1 MKKSFRP
8 FRSFASR
15 ILFSYILVAIL
26 GSVIGG
32 LLLAGLFAY
41 MQHQVSASDYRAF
54 IAHIVA
60 EWQLGA
66 PDGQPNP
73 EGIGYPAGFTL
84 IASPDNQVV
93 FTQGDTP
100 CRAGMFLSACAP
112 EWVGHPPEERF
123 FDQGSERWT
132 EIVLTIASGE
142 TVIAQRGPAGFEPSF
157 IVGSFYIYGTIPFTL
172 TIAVAMAV
180 FATPVALALGLLLIR
195 PSIRRLSKIAAVSNR
210 FADGELSARVSDSHP
225 DEVGGLA
232 RQFDDMADAL
242 SSNIQALRDLAARNA
257 ELAQQ
262 AEQAAIQTER
272 VRLSRDL
279 HDAIAQRLFSLSV
292 STSTLPDIIQQ
303 DREKGVEQ
311 AKIIASIAEQTLL
324 DLRAL
329 LLELRPTGLVQ
340 QDFPQALRTLCSEWQ
355 SINHIPVDCS
365 MMLTGRHIPALV
377 EDMIYR
383 VAQEALSN
391 VAKHAK
397 ATCVNLS
404 LVEGQ
409 RQITLSITDNGT
421 GFDPAAANSTG
432 KFGLLTMR
440 ERAGALGGSVA
451 IESDTARG
459 TTLKLVVPIERQP

>member
-1 MKKSFRP
+1 
-8 FRSFASR
+8 
-15 ILFSYILVAIL
+15 
-26 GSVIGG
+26 
-32 LLLAGLFAY
+32 
-41 MQHQVSASDYRAF
+41 
-54 IAHIVA
+54 
-60 EWQLGA
+60 
-66 PDGQPNP
+66 
-73 EGIGYPAGFTL
+73 
-84 IASPDNQVV
+84 
-93 FTQGDTP
+93 
-100 CRAGMFLSACAP
+100 
-112 EWVGHPPEERF
+112 
-123 FDQGSERWT
+123 
-132 EIVLTIASGE
+132 
-142 TVIAQRGPAGFEPSF
+142 
-157 IVGSFYIYGTIPFTL
+157 
-172 TIAVAMAV
+172 MAV
-180 FATPVALALGLLLIR
+180 FATPVVLILGILLIR
-195 PSIRRLSKIAAVSNR
+195 PQIRRLSKIAAVSNH
-210 FADGELSARVSDSHP
+210 FADGNLNARVNDAHA

-242 SSNIQALRDLAARNA
+242 ANNIHALRDLAARNA
-257 ELAQQ
+257 ELAQE

-292 STSTLPDIIQQ
+292 STSTLPDVIQQ
-303 DREKGVEQ
+303 DSEKGVEQ

-355 SINHIPVDCS
+355 TINHISVECS
-365 MMLTGRHIPALV
+365 LMLTGKYIPALV

-397 ATCVNLS
+397 ASCVNLS

-421 GFDPAAANSTG
+421 GFDPAGANGTG

-440 ERAGALGGSVA
+440 ERAGALGGSVS

-459 TTLKLVVPIERQP
+459 TTLKLVVPIERQS